1 MVLGALAMGFKLE
14 DLYDMALNDFFI
26 FSAITREA
34 YDRSG
39 DSGGWV
45 DASQEDIEA
54 LKRM

>member
-1 MVLGALAMGFKLE
+1 MVLGALAMGFRFE

-34 YDRSG
+34 YDRED
-39 DSGGWV
+39 DSIGYR
-45 DASQEDIEA
+45 DASQADIDA